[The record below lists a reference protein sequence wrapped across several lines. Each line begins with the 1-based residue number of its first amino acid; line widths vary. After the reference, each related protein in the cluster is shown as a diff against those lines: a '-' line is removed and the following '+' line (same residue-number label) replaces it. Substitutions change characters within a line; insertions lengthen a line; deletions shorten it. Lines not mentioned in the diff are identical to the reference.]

1 MIGYWISFA
10 LLFPF
15 ILFAVPY
22 SKIQSVKM
30 FKIKLTPEMD
40 KVANMRVVIMILYLW
55 LWNFFY
61 MAMFI
66 NNMICKYIFGGL
78 IMIIIFMDLG
88 NAMSY
93 PRQRNWLERWLMVQD
108 FIVGTV
114 LTIYLIYIIPNA
126 DVKEIVIPIV
136 AAVYGGLL
144 TLVGVILTIK
154 KSDKD
159 RKEDDLKKARP
170 IFAYNMLRQEPR
182 LDIIVQKICVSDCT
196 EQLQE
201 ACDVY
206 VELENSYLSVFEI
219 KRIYHDGKWICMQ
232 GNTTVLPNSK
242 CILNFKFIN
251 NPLSLFLEIED
262 ILGNAHYY
270 QLFVLFLGVQSSN
283 GMLLHTVREIK
294 NISKENMEK
303 IMKEEN

>member
-40 KVANMRVVIMILYLW
+40 KVANVRVVIMILYLW
-55 LWNFFY
+55 LWNLFY
-61 MAMFI
+61 MSMFT
-66 NNMICKYIFGGL
+66 NNMVCKYIFGGL
-78 IMIIIFMDLG
+78 IMIIIFMDLA

-93 PRQRNWLERWLMVQD
+93 PRQRNWLEKWLMVQD
-108 FIVGTV
+108 FIVGIV

-126 DVKEIVIPIV
+126 DVKEIVVPVV

-159 RKEDDLKKARP
+159 RKEDEVKKARP
-170 IFAYNMLRQEPR
+170 VFAYNMLRQEPK
-182 LDIIVQKICVSDCT
+182 LDITMQKVCISDST
-196 EQLQE
+196 EQLKE
-201 ACDVY
+201 SCDTY
-206 VELENSYLSVFEI
+206 VELENSNLSAFEI
-219 KRIYHDGKWICMQ
+219 KRVYHDGYWVNME
-232 GNTTVLPNSK
+232 GNTTVLPSSK
-242 CILNFKFIN
+242 CILNFRFIDK
-251 NPLSLFLEIED
+251 PLSLFLEVED
-262 ILGNAHYY
+262 ILGNAYYY
-270 QLFVLFLGVQSSN
+270 QLFVLFLGIQSSN
-283 GMLLHTVREIK
+283 GMTLHTVREIK
-294 NISKENMEK
+294 NISKDDMEK
-303 IMKEEN
+303 IMKEAN

>member
-22 SKIQSVKM
+22 GKIQTVKM
-30 FKIKLTPEMD
+30 FKIKMTAEMD

-61 MAMFI
+61 MAMFT
-66 NNMICKYIFGGL
+66 NNMVCKYIFGGL
-78 IMIIIFMDLG
+78 IMIIIFMDLA

-93 PRQRNWLERWLMVQD
+93 PRQRNWLEKWLMVQD
-108 FIVGTV
+108 FIVGIV

-126 DVKEIVIPIV
+126 DVKEIVIPVV

-170 IFAYNMLRQEPR
+170 IFAYNMLRQEPK
-182 LDIIVQKICVSDCT
+182 LDVTMQKVCISDST

-201 ACDVY
+201 ECDTY
-206 VELENSYLSVFEI
+206 VELENSPLSSFEI
-219 KRIYHDGKWICMQ
+219 KRVYHDGKWVNME
-232 GNTTVLPNSK
+232 GNTTVLPGSK
-242 CILNFKFIN
+242 CILNFRFLDK
-251 NPLSLFLEIED
+251 PLALFLEVDD
-262 ILGNAHYY
+262 ILGNAYY
-270 QLFVLFLGVQSSN
+270 YHLFILYLGTQSSN
-283 GMLLHTVREIK
+283 GMELHTVREIK
-294 NISKENMEK
+294 NVSKEEMEK
-303 IMKEEN
+303 IMKEAN